1 MNNMQFP
8 VKPFALIGSS
18 GSSANYH
25 QTFHLLAT
33 VKSPALLH
41 FNILAPPLLV
51 HFSYKFIPQQFREQQ
66 REVEV
71 WIHLKRVF
79 AASTLLS
86 TPVCMHLYHLIQS
99 LVSPMYVP
107 IRSSLGLWLVLPKK
121 GPRVADGIVK
131 LPSCGLKLVFDKP
144 CCHLKLWSEWS
155 SCEWGG
161 NWVKRHLP
169 GSSSVPKSEVVVEA
183 FITWFQVEIVS
194 ENPGYPSR
202 AVGEKL
208 ADSFFQFSPATVSQA
223 LLSMSVEHI
232 RQKNLHETV
241 SG

>member
-1 MNNMQFP
+1 M
-8 VKPFALIGSS
+8 SS
-18 GSSANYH
+18 QEKWKCEFTSRECS
-25 QTFHLLAT
+25 LPRPC
-33 VKSPALLH
+33 SP
-41 FNILAPPLLV
+41 
-51 HFSYKFIPQQFREQQ
+51 PQCACICIT
-66 REVEV
+66 
-71 WIHLKRVF
+71 W
-79 AASTLLS
+79 
-86 TPVCMHLYHLIQS
+86 YNWW
-99 LVSPMYVP
+99 SPIYVP
-107 IRSSLGLWLVLPKK
+107 IRSSLGFWFVLPKK
-121 GPRVADGIVK
+121 GPRVADGNVK
-131 LPSCGLKLVFDKP
+131 LTRRGLKLVFDKP